1 MRTLTEHQ
9 DAALA
14 LAAPLPP
21 VEVGLADALG
31 LVAAQDVVADAP
43 LPRWDNSAMDGFAV
57 RAADVEPASPDTPVT
72 LRVLDDAPAGAPSSA
87 TVEPGTAIRIMT
99 GAPLP
104 AGADAVVPVEQT
116 DAVFPQVTPTV
127 RIRAGVPRA
136 MHVRRAGE
144 DARPG
149 DVVVAR
155 GTLIGA
161 PQVGAVASVGR
172 DRLSVHRRPRVAV
185 VATGD
190 ELVAPGE
197 PPAHGQLPDSNSWLL
212 AAAVREAGADPV
224 RLGPLPDD
232 PDALLGALARL
243 DDDPT
248 IDAVVTSGGVSAGAF
263 DVVKAALAGTGVEFV
278 AVAVQPGKPQ
288 GLGRLPAGTP
298 LFALPGNPV
307 SVYTSFEVF
316 VRPALLRMRGVDV
329 ADVRRTE
336 VVATT
341 DDGWRSPA
349 GRAQLMPVRFVAPD
363 RVRRATDGGS
373 GSHLATRLALVEGL
387 AVVPAD
393 VDEVAAGDVL
403 RVLRVRT

>member
-9 DAALA
+9 EAALA

-21 VEVGLADALG
+21 VEVDLADALG

-43 LPRWDNSAMDGFAV
+43 LPRWDNSAMDGFAL
-57 RAADVEPASPDTPVT
+57 RAADVQDARPDAPVT
-72 LRVLDDAPAGAPSSA
+72 LRVLDDAPAGSPSSV

-116 DAVFPQVTPTV
+116 DAVFPQVSATV
-127 RIRAGVPRA
+127 QVRARA
-136 MHVRRAGE
+136 AQGAHVRRAGE

-155 GTLIGA
+155 GTVIGA

-197 PPAHGQLPDSNSWLL
+197 PLAHGQLPDSNSWLL
-212 AAAVREAGADPV
+212 AAAVRDAGADPV

-232 PDALLGALARL
+232 PGALLGALARL

-248 IDAVVTSGGVSAGAF
+248 VDAVVTSGGVSAGAF

-288 GLGRLPAGTP
+288 GLGRLPGGTP

-316 VRPALLRMRGVDV
+316 VRPALLRLRGVEP
-329 ADVRRTE
+329 ADVHRPD
-336 VVATT
+336 VLATAEE
-341 DDGWRSPA
+341 GWRSPQ
-349 GRAQLMPVRFVAPD
+349 GRTQLMPVRFVAPD

>member
-1 MRTLTEHQ
+1 VRTLTEHQ
-9 DAALA
+9 EAALA
-14 LAAPLPP
+14 LVAPLPP
-21 VEVGLADALG
+21 VEVDLAGALG

-57 RAADVEPASPDTPVT
+57 RAADVASAGPGAPVA
-72 LRVLDDAPAGAPSSA
+72 LRVLDDAPAGAPSAA
-87 TVEPGTAIRIMT
+87 TVAAGTAIRIMT

-116 DAVFPQVTPTV
+116 DAVFPQVSAV
-127 RIRAGVPRA
+127 VAVLAAVAEGA
-136 MHVRRAGE
+136 HVRRAGE
-144 DARPG
+144 DAEPG
-149 DVVVAR
+149 DVVLAR
-155 GTLIGA
+155 GTTIGA

-172 DRLSVHRRPRVAV
+172 DRLAIHRRPRVAV

-197 PPAHGQLPDSNSWLL
+197 PLAHGQLPDSNSWLL

-232 PDALLGALARL
+232 PTALLGVLARL
-243 DDDPT
+243 DDDPG

-288 GLGRLPAGTP
+288 GLGLLPGGTP

-316 VRPALLRMRGVDV
+316 VRPALLRMRGV
-329 ADVRRTE
+329 APEAVRRAE

-341 DDGWRSPA
+341 EEGWRSPT

-393 VDEVAAGDVL
+393 VDEVAAGDEL
-403 RVLRVRT
+403 HVLRVRT